1 MYFADSRYLTIE
13 IFSSYDEALILFAI
27 QTGARPKA

>member
-1 MYFADSRYLTIE
+1 MYDFRYLTIE

-27 QTGARPKA
+27 QTGAQSKA

>member
-1 MYFADSRYLTIE
+1 MYDYLTIE

>member
-1 MYFADSRYLTIE
+1 MYDSRYLTIE

-27 QTGARPKA
+27 QTGARPKT